1 MTVLAAFFGML
12 CSHAIADYML
22 QTPWVA
28 QNKNR
33 HAAGGIS
40 GYDPKLHGPKQTI
53 WPYVLSAHALTH
65 GAGVWIATGSV
76 WLGLMETTAHFW
88 IDFWKCERAYGIHTD
103 QALHIAC
110 KVAWAAWLF
119 WGGR

>member
-1 MTVLAAFFGML
+1 MTALTALFGML

-40 GYDPKLHGPKQTI
+40 GYDPKLHGPKQTT
-53 WPYVLSAHALTH
+53 WPYVLMAHALTH
-65 GAGVWIATGSV
+65 GAGVGLVTGSV
-76 WLGLMETTAHFW
+76 FLGLAETLAHFW
-88 IDFWKCERAYGIHTD
+88 IDFLKCERLFGIHVD

-110 KVAWAAWLF
+110 KLLWLAF
-119 WGGR
+119 VVVR